1 VADDTEKVVREGER
15 LGLVLNTSKCELIT
29 HRGFDVQS
37 NILRSFRRVDMEE
50 AILLGAPMF
59 AGPALDDTWSD
70 RCDDLTRAVD
80 RLTKI
85 GSQEALILLRA
96 SFSAPKVL
104 HLIRCSPSKDHP
116 ALALFDSQLKSA
128 ICQITNS
135 NLRGHSMASG
145 FSACEGRGRPGL
157 PRSHFKLFLLLS
169 RPQT

>member
-1 VADDTEKVVREGER
+1 
-15 LGLVLNTSKCELIT
+15 LVLNTSKCELIT

-37 NILRSFRRVDMEE
+37 SILRSFRQVDMEE

-96 SFSAPKVL
+96 SFSTPKVL
-104 HLIRCSPSKDHP
+104 HLLRCSPSKDYP
-116 ALALFDSQLKSA
+116 RRLLCL
-128 ICQITNS
+128 ITS
-135 NLRGHSMASG
+135 
-145 FSACEGRGRPGL
+145 
-157 PRSHFKLFLLLS
+157 
-169 RPQT
+169 